1 MREMRTRGHSFP
13 GAGQHT
19 RRGTG
24 RGARRGSALVE
35 FALFFML
42 YLTLLL
48 GLLELG
54 RLVWTVATLSHAARE
69 GARYATVHGS
79 GNPDTDDQ
87 GQTITAESITSV
99 VKGRAIGLDKQ
110 LIEVES
116 LWDPDDSR
124 GSLVRV
130 QVEYS
135 FQPLFSPILP
145 SAAGLTLRT
154 ECLKVIA
161 N

>member
-1 MREMRTRGHSFP
+1 M
-13 GAGQHT
+13 
-19 RRGTG
+19 
-24 RGARRGSALVE
+24 VE

-54 RLVWTVATLSHAARE
+54 RLVWTVATLSYAARE

-87 GQTITAESITSV
+87 GQTITAASITSI

-116 LWDPDDSR
+116 VWDPDDLR

-135 FQPLFSPILP
+135 FHPLFFHFLIL
-145 SAAGLTLRT
+145 SNLLRKPYLSFFGFL
-154 ECLKVIA
+154 ELQKFLIFVFLKRLLVRFI
-161 N
+161 